1 MWKNSVLA
9 LMLLVAGILVWS
21 CGDGTV
27 DSLTDNELI
36 MITRFN
42 PLELDYDE
50 LDSIVQSCKKDKE
63 CWEKAKKTGE
73 IYKGDYTKVLRDSSG
88 DIIVMEGDSAFVWK
102 DGKKLPVFDIPSNN
116 EEDDDDVTTSGSMTT
131 SGSSSKRS
139 SASGY
144 EKDEGSGNGDDLNSA
159 GSGAGGKS
167 RNHAEESSSSGNAS
181 GTGNSVDASQYTNPS
196 SSSKGTYSGSSS
208 SHKRSSSSKNSSSSA
223 DLSSLT
229 STSVP
234 TTSAEEEVE
243 DESSSSS
250 KSQLSA
256 GSEGS
261 QGGGGGNTNLKCG
274 DTPISG
280 TCKPNKVFVKKGEN
294 VTYTYTPSS
303 GSCQET
309 STILWLAG
317 DADAS
322 KETQSGGWTFTI
334 SFAKLGSKT
343 GTFFMMDNTRIP
355 CDDVMVEPTCN
366 TANTYSCS
374 GNLLSDYNNLTKS
387 NPVIYKWTLNKSG
400 CLDADTIVW
409 KGAVTESNVM
419 SVTKRFTSVP
429 STSNV
434 FVIATDEIG
443 GKDTVA
449 CSPAAVVRN
458 VTETVPSCNVADIPL
473 AGTGASLT
481 IKPTFVSG
489 CDYDSDKCSYV
500 LEGGSTSV
508 NGSSYGGGTLRSITG
523 ESTEGPVEYTLTLSN
538 KVGNGSCYFT
548 IDYVTPNN
556 VTLTY
561 GGSLEEIPEGL
572 NHIYSTNQNSGQL
585 RCQASEQTTVMVD
598 GKSVTIGTSLN
609 SVPNAAPRP
618 SVYVAVVVPAGKTI
632 QCKAEW

>member
-9 LMLLVAGILVWS
+9 LTLLVAGLLVWS
-21 CGDGTV
+21 CGDGSV

-36 MITRFN
+36 MITRF
-42 PLELDYDE
+42 PSTIDYDM
-50 LDSIVQSCKKDKE
+50 LDSIVDACKKDKE
-63 CWEKAKKTGE
+63 CWEKAKKSGE
-73 IYKGDYTKVLRDSSG
+73 IYKGDFAKILRDSSG
-88 DIIVMEGDSAFVWK
+88 NIIIQEGDSAYIWK

-116 EEDDDDVTTSGSMTT
+116 EEGDDDVTTSGSMET

-144 EKDEGSGNGDDLNSA
+144 EKDEGSGNGDDPNSA
-159 GSGAGGKS
+159 GGGAGGKS

-181 GTGNSVDASQYTNPS
+181 GNGSSVDASQYTNPS
-196 SSSKGTYSGSSS
+196 SSSKGTYSGSST
-208 SHKRSSSSKNSSSSA
+208 SHERSSSSKNSSSSA

-250 KSQLSA
+250 KQQLSA
-256 GSEGS
+256 GSES
-261 QGGGGGNTNLKCG
+261 SHGGGGGNTNLKCG

-322 KETQSGGWTFTI
+322 TETQSGGWTFTV

-343 GTFFMMDNTRIP
+343 GTYFMMDNTRIP

-366 TANTYSCS
+366 TANTYSCTGRLVS
-374 GNLLSDYNNLTKS
+374 TYNNLTKS
-387 NPVIYKWTLNKSG
+387 NPVTYTWTLSKNG
-400 CLDADTIVW
+400 CYDIDSVLW
-409 KGAVTESNVM
+409 KGAVSEKDVL
-419 SVTKRFTSVP
+419 SVTKDFRSIP
-429 STSNV
+429 STSSV
-434 FVIATDEIG
+434 SVIATNEIG
-443 GKDTVA
+443 KKDTVT

-458 VTETVPSCNVADIPL
+458 VTETAPSCNVVDIPL
-473 AGTGASLT
+473 AGTGASIT
-481 IKPTFVSG
+481 VTPTSVSG

-500 LEGGSTSV
+500 LEGGSASV
-508 NGSSYGGGTLRSITG
+508 NGSGYGGGALRSITG
-523 ESTEGPVEYTLTLSN
+523 ETTEGSVEYTLTLSN
-538 KVGNGSCYFT
+538 KVGDGSCYFT
-548 IDYVTPNN
+548 VGYVTPIE
-556 VTLTY
+556 VILTY
-561 GGSLEEIPEGL
+561 GGSLVDITEGL